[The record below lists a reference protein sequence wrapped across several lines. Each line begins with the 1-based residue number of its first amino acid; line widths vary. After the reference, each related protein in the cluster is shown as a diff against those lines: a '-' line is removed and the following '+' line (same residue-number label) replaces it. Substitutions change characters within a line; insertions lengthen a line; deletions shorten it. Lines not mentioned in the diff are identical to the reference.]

1 MGSQWTR
8 STGVCLALGQTK
20 CVSKTKHHYHVLIRK
35 QTHEQKKTFCTVFH
49 TNGCKTL
56 TYQCSIIQSVLEN
69 ITMER
74 CACWCQYYVLA
85 LTWTQSNV
93 RRDWVAWLACSSPP
107 NACYVS
113 CSFPAPQPFSPE
125 AGPVQ
130 TAPSNACSLQPP
142 HWQTETQHWSFSHW
156 TIIFCNMILKNKVP
170 KGGFSSDS
178 IEEPFRFQKEPFSE
192 QFLKELSVK
201 TKIPLLGIFCTLEWF
216 YGC

>member
-1 MGSQWTR
+1 MNKRKHFALCFIQTVAKHSLISAASFR
-8 STGVCLALGQTK
+8 VCWKIL
-20 CVSKTKHHYHVLIRK
+20 R
-35 QTHEQKKTFCTVFH
+35 
-49 TNGCKTL
+49 
-56 TYQCSIIQSVLEN
+56 
-69 ITMER
+69 MER

-93 RRDWVAWLACSSPP
+93 RRDWVAWLARSSPP